1 MPGPYDSH
9 GKNVNGVNRYDVFGS
24 HSTRAHRL
32 IISYDRFTTTTN
44 LRQRYKTN

>member
-24 HSTRAHRL
+24 HSLSSIQQCGSRP
-32 IISYDRFTTTTN
+32 IG
-44 LRQRYKTN
+44 LRDEIVIQDL